1 MMMRQEL
8 EVMRVLR
15 VPPMGKLVVE
25 VNGERYDRIDEVT
38 DEHSKRR
45 LLAAVGEL
53 ISFAGNYDS
62 LVEAGVAPPLA
73 AETAESEMEDEAL
86 TRQQARFIEQLER
99 QRDAIKAV
107 SERRLNET
115 PVVDISDE
123 TPITRLRSRQSI
135 SMAEQ
140 IDTILQELKYQDSAL
155 SSRIIRLR
163 QNPAGGLHIEVDGK
177 LYEEP
182 GEIKDKA
189 IQKLIR
195 QAVFTWRNM
204 Q

>member
-1 MMMRQEL
+1 MMMHQEL

-25 VNGERYDRIDEVT
+25 VNGERFDRIDEVT

-73 AETAESEMEDEAL
+73 AETTEPETEDEAL

-107 SERRLNET
+107 SERRIIET
-115 PVVDISDE
+115 PVVDISEE
-123 TPITRLRSRQSI
+123 TPITRLRSRQSV

-140 IDTILQELKYQDSAL
+140 IDTILQELKYQDPAL
-155 SSRIIRLR
+155 SSRIIRLH
-163 QNPAGGLHIEVDGK
+163 QNPAGGLHIEVDGN

-182 GEIKDKA
+182 GEIEDKA

-195 QAVFTWRNM
+195 QAVYTWRNM

>member
-182 GEIKDKA
+182 GEIEDKA

-195 QAVFTWRNM
+195 QAVYTWRNM